1 MKPLKELDYDNISR
15 TQLAAMKRQ
24 ILNPSQPKFT
34 GKIFGSSWNR
44 IPAVSNVEIQTQDFN
59 AYLLEIG
66 IQHKLPPKMKFE
78 RNRNHRMNRYIGHQ
92 ILRMRNAK
100 QAGNGRLF

>member
-66 IQHKLPPKMKFE
+66 IQHKLPPKMKFQ

-92 ILRMRNAK
+92 VTRMR
-100 QAGNGRLF
+100 QARLNKNSRLF